1 MTINDGEHLRNM
13 KKRNLNYQRLA
24 FEQRLR
30 RGENLARKIDNSQ
43 ECDRNPM
50 TIKSKRTE
58 ADGQQVRVRF
68 ENEKSRNLENEE
80 FGKDTTKSSSEKI
93 DEDKRISESK
103 CDDKPGNQFQE
114 VIPVDHSLEKSKRK
128 ARFQEK
134 STEAYSKQFEFNS
147 FYLDKK
153 YPTILASI
161 SDPGKQIY
169 CSYKY
174 FAHGKQ
180 CLKCPK
186 SRFKRR
192 MDIDFTSEETTSSN
206 KTVKNEPKPKL
217 YKGNVD
223 IFKSGKLHASRTSLM
238 MHRSIANEKL
248 VPTNAMNT
256 HDALVINPMI
266 ASAHLKVSPFQTF
279 FTKLKPSFKSTSK
292 ETIKRFREQKRE
304 VGLYSDG
311 LSTDEFKEILKDIYN
326 YNEDMISEYMKLISL
341 IKKGGAVG
349 VQYREL
355 KVSQYVLCFC
365 KQSKICDGAFCEN
378 SFGLLIFSYF
388 CNQDSMID
396 VWEALKIVSKYFLLL
411 MTQITFT
418 CSKPTLET
426 VEKDVKY
433 IQS

>member
-43 ECDRNPM
+43 EYDKNSM

-58 ADGQQVRVRF
+58 ADDPQVRVRVDS
-68 ENEKSRNLENEE
+68 EKSRNLENEE
-80 FGKDTTKSSSEKI
+80 LGNNTTKSSSQKT
-93 DEDKRISESK
+93 DEDKKISETR
-103 CDDKPGNQFQE
+103 CVDKPGNQFQE
-114 VIPVDHSLEKSKRK
+114 VISESQFSTKIDHSLEKSKRK
-128 ARFQEK
+128 VCFLEK

-174 FAHGKQ
+174 LAHGKQ
-180 CLKCPK
+180 CFECPK
-186 SRFKRR
+186 SRFKRK
-192 MDIDFTSEETTSSN
+192 MDIAFTSEEATSS
-206 KTVKNEPKPKL
+206 KRTKKNEPKPKL

-266 ASAHLKVSPFQTF
+266 ASAHLKASPFQTF
-279 FTKLKPSFKSTSK
+279 FSKLKPSFKTTNK
-292 ETIKRFREQKRE
+292 ETIKRFREQKHGVE
-304 VGLYSDG
+304 LYPDG
-311 LSTDEFKEILKDIYN
+311 LSTDEFKDILKDIYN
-326 YNEDMISEYMKLISL
+326 YNEDITSEYMKLISL

-355 KVSQYVLCFC
+355 KASQGVLCFC
-365 KQSKICDGAFCEN
+365 KQSNI
-378 SFGLLIFSYF
+378 
-388 CNQDSMID
+388 QD
-396 VWEALKIVSKYFLLL
+396 
-411 MTQITFT
+411 
-418 CSKPTLET
+418 
-426 VEKDVKY
+426 
-433 IQS
+433 

>member
-30 RGENLARKIDNSQ
+30 RGENLARKIGSSQ
-43 ECDRNPM
+43 ECDKNPM
-50 TIKSKRTE
+50 TMKSKRPD
-58 ADGQQVRVRF
+58 ADGPQVRAKIDS
-68 ENEKSRNLENEE
+68 EKSRNLTNEE
-80 FGKDTTKSSSEKI
+80 FGNETTKSSSQKT
-93 DEDKRISESK
+93 DEGKRISESR

-114 VIPVDHSLEKSKRK
+114 VIPVDQSLERSKRK
-128 ARFQEK
+128 VSFQEK

-153 YPTILASI
+153 YPTILTSI
-161 SDPGKQIY
+161 SDPRKQIY

-180 CLKCPK
+180 CFECPK
-186 SRFKRR
+186 SRFKRK
-192 MDIDFTSEETTSSN
+192 MDIDFTSEDATSSK
-206 KTVKNEPKPKL
+206 KTVKNAPKPKL

-266 ASAHLKVSPFQTF
+266 ASAHLKASPFQTF
-279 FTKLKPSFKSTSK
+279 FTKLKPSFKSISK
-292 ETIKRFREQKRE
+292 ETIKRFREQKRD

-311 LSTDEFKEILKDIYN
+311 LSTDEFEEILKDVYN
-326 YNEDMISEYMKLISL
+326 YNEHIISEYMKLISL

-349 VQYREL
+349 VQYQEL
-355 KVSQYVLCFC
+355 KVSQDFLCLC
-365 KQSKICDGAFCEN
+365 KQSNICDGAF
-378 SFGLLIFSYF
+378 LR
-388 CNQDSMID
+388 
-396 VWEALKIVSKYFLLL
+396 K
-411 MTQITFT
+411 
-418 CSKPTLET
+418 
-426 VEKDVKY
+426 
-433 IQS
+433 